1 MAENGEFYMSG
12 EDESTIEGSIEAVI
26 YSNEEN
32 GYSEIAIFKEGV
44 TL

>member
-1 MAENGEFYMSG
+1 MAELTEELLSLVLEIASG
-12 EDESTIEGSIEAVI
+12 KTAK
-26 YSNEEN
+26 NEEN

>member
-1 MAENGEFYMSG
+1 LVSLVLEIASG
-12 EDESTIEGSIEAVI
+12 KRIAR
-26 YSNEEN
+26 NEEN